1 MRLGNQAKQR
11 IVLRRLLQNRLWL
24 LAMTSRLSPYSRH
37 PWSHFFSSFYFRK
50 LGQKFLKTVSLSQK
64 TGTEGS
70 LISILLFS
78 ENWDKDMGKSGHKFP
93 ERGTNVPENWDGIHF
108 LLSIRYNFQ
117 FLFRGR
123 LRSSAGLPML
133 GSLRLWK
140 EGNPLHSKIFLYFFL
155 EKSRSETDTGGS
167 WGKCPR
173 NFETVLFRITSL
185 ATFLP
190 LLTKSLPNDWGATG
204 VIVAWAD
211 GESGRRTEG
220 QLEML

>member
-1 MRLGNQAKQR
+1 MP
-11 IVLRRLLQNRLWL
+11 LLTSVAVYEVRQSSKTKDCSAAGCYKTDYGCLLWPPVCHL
-24 LAMTSRLSPYSRH
+24 TPVIRGPI
-37 PWSHFFSSFYFRK
+37 SF
-50 LGQKFLKTVSLSQK
+50 
-64 TGTEGS
+64 
-70 LISILLFS
+70 LLFIS

-155 EKSRSETDTGGS
+155 EKSRSETDT
-167 WGKCPR
+167 W
-173 NFETVLFRITSL
+173 
-185 ATFLP
+185 FLWKVP
-190 LLTKSLPNDWGATG
+190 P
-204 VIVAWAD
+204 
-211 GESGRRTEG
+211 
-220 QLEML
+220 

>member
-1 MRLGNQAKQR
+1 MPLLTSVAVYEVRQSSKTKDCSAPAVTKQ
-11 IVLRRLLQNRLWL
+11 IMAACYDLPSVTLLPSSVVPFL
-24 LAMTSRLSPYSRH
+24 
-37 PWSHFFSSFYFRK
+37 FF
-50 LGQKFLKTVSLSQK
+50 FLFQK

-133 GSLRLWK
+133 GSLRL
-140 EGNPLHSKIFLYFFL
+140 
-155 EKSRSETDTGGS
+155 
-167 WGKCPR
+167 
-173 NFETVLFRITSL
+173 
-185 ATFLP
+185 
-190 LLTKSLPNDWGATG
+190 
-204 VIVAWAD
+204 
-211 GESGRRTEG
+211 
-220 QLEML
+220 